1 MKSIGMARKIDHLG
15 RIVLPSELRRLFG
28 ISEGDYLEISVDG
41 SKIVLNKLE
50 ERCTFCGSANN
61 VTPHMSKMVCASCR
75 SELSMGSPG
84 TTDVPADV
92 PPAAVAEM
100 LD

>member
-28 ISEGDYLEISVDG
+28 IQEGDYLEISVDG
-41 SKIVLNKLE
+41 DKILLNKIE
-50 ERCTFCGSANN
+50 ERCTFCGS
-61 VTPHMSKMVCASCR
+61 TSDLRPHRSKLVCASCVAEI
-75 SELSMGSPG
+75 SIGSPS

-92 PPAAVAEM
+92 PIAAVSEM